1 MTQQRHSL
9 YVLLATAMLLSGA
22 LAGLMLA
29 REASGETYDRDGFVL
44 ADSAGLAGA
53 TVTAFNTATGAV
65 TTATTLEDGWYGLD
79 DLEDTLELLRSAGV
93 LP

>member
-44 ADSAGLAGA
+44 ADGAGLSGA
-53 TVTAFNTATGAV
+53 TGSAFNSATGAV
-65 TTATTLEDGWYGLD
+65 TTTYLSQLQIVIYASPKRIQGNISHEF
-79 DLEDTLELLRSAGV
+79 ES
-93 LP
+93 